1 MPRQG
6 TGASKKLFDFARK
19 ENRIKQILFS
29 PISIMFSFSLL
40 PETVAVVA
48 VVSGPQTPKQIA
60 QWINKCF
67 HTHYKFDSMWG
78 NFQKPDSNQV
88 TTKAVMDIMRE
99 HKGIFSLV
107 EEKDGTLTVVGID
120 PEIRESIETGQYKSA
135 YLVAQITIPNLSR
148 R

>member
-1 MPRQG
+1 
-6 TGASKKLFDFARK
+6 
-19 ENRIKQILFS
+19 
-29 PISIMFSFSLL
+29 MFSFSLL

-67 HTHYKFDSMWG
+67 HTHYGFDVRWG
-78 NFQKPDSNQV
+78 SYEIPDSNQI

-99 HKGIFSLV
+99 HTGIFSLV
-107 EEKDGTLTVVGID
+107 EEKDGTSTVVGMD
-120 PEIRESIETGQYKSA
+120 HEIRGLIETEPYQSA
-135 YLVAQITIPNLSR
+135 YCRAEIIIRNLSR